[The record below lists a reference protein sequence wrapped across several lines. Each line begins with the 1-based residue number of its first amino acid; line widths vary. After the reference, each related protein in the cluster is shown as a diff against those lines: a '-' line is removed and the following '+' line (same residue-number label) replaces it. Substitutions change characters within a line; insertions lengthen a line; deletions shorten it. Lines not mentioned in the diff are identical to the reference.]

1 MKIYPRKIFSQIK
14 KSLDIPE
21 VIVIHGARQTGK
33 TTLLHIL
40 MKELKK
46 ESHPPNIVY
55 FDLEDFELTDL
66 CNSGVKAVVEHLKAI
81 GCDFKKKIFLF
92 IDEIQYL
99 ENPSSFLKY
108 FFDHW
113 KGKVKLIVSGSSSF
127 GIKSKFKES
136 LVGRTID
143 FELFGLDF
151 EEFLTFKELNY
162 DLKIKDRIVI
172 KELKKLFQEF
182 VFYGSYPRIV
192 LENSIELKEQLLKQI
207 INTYLKKD
215 IRDLVGVGDI
225 NKFNKLL
232 KILASQSGSMLNV
245 LELANTVGIARPTLE
260 NYLMILENTYIIKL
274 ISPFYGNVRSELTK
288 MPKIYFE
295 DLGIKNILERGS
307 FPRTLEGKDLETA
320 VYSLFRKNINPENIH
335 FWRTT
340 QKEEIDFVI
349 GNLAKLST
357 YEIKINVRNKDRFI
371 LNKFKSYYPNTKTY
385 LVGLNFINKKMLRDV
400 NFIYP
405 WQVLQKNLTGI

>member
-1 MKIYPRKIFSQIK
+1 MKIYPRKILPQIK
-14 KSLDIPE
+14 KSLNIPE
-21 VIVIHGARQTGK
+21 IIVIHGARQTGK

-40 MKELKK
+40 MKELKR
-46 ESHPPNIVY
+46 ESLPSNVVY
-55 FDLEDFELTDL
+55 FDLEDFELAEL
-66 CNSGVKAVVEHLKAI
+66 CNSGAKPTYEHLKAI
-81 GCDFKKKIFLF
+81 GCDFKKRIFLF

-113 KGKVKLIVSGSSSF
+113 KGKVKLVVSGSSSF

-162 DLKIKDRIVI
+162 DLKTKDKIVI

-182 VFYGSYPRIV
+182 VIYGSYPRIV
-192 LENSIELKEQLLKQI
+192 LENSIELKKQLIKQI

-215 IRDLVGVGDI
+215 IRDLARIGDV

-232 KILASQSGSMLNV
+232 KILAVQSGSMLNV
-245 LELANTVGIARPTLE
+245 LELANTTGIARPTLE

-274 ISPFYGNVRSELTK
+274 IPPFYRNVRSELTK

-295 DLGIKNILERGS
+295 DLGLKNILEKGG
-307 FPRTLEGKDLETA
+307 FPKTLEGKDLEAA

-340 QKEEIDFVI
+340 QKEEIDFIVER
-349 GNLAKLST
+349 GSKLSA
-357 YEIKINVRNKDRFI
+357 YKIKINIRNKDRFV
-371 LNKFKSYYPNTKTY
+371 LNKFKNHYPNTKTY
-385 LVGLNFINKKMLRDV
+385 LVGLNFIDKKMLKGL

-405 WQVLQKNLTGI
+405 WQVL

>member
-1 MKIYPRKIFSQIK
+1 MKIYPRKFFSQIK

-232 KILASQSGSMLNV
+232 KILASRSGSMLNV

-274 ISPFYGNVRSELTK
+274 PVRLRYVVKSNIS
-288 MPKIYFE
+288 
-295 DLGIKNILERGS
+295 
-307 FPRTLEGKDLETA
+307 
-320 VYSLFRKNINPENIH
+320 
-335 FWRTT
+335 
-340 QKEEIDFVI
+340 
-349 GNLAKLST
+349 
-357 YEIKINVRNKDRFI
+357 
-371 LNKFKSYYPNTKTY
+371 
-385 LVGLNFINKKMLRDV
+385 
-400 NFIYP
+400 
-405 WQVLQKNLTGI
+405 